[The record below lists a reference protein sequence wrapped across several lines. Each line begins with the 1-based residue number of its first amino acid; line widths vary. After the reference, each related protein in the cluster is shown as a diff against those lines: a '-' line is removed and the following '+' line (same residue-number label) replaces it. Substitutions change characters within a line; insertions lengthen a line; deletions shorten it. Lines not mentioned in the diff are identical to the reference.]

1 MRGKHSRLRQA
12 LSGPFPDR
20 SLSAK
25 ANGNKPIM
33 IRMTSRSPGRL
44 PGSGLHRAGRA
55 FLLVAAVLLLAG
67 CEGHNS
73 DNIFFEMIRFL
84 FSF

>member
-1 MRGKHSRLRQA
+1 
-12 LSGPFPDR
+12 
-20 SLSAK
+20 
-25 ANGNKPIM
+25 M
-33 IRMTSRSPGRL
+33 IRMTSRGPGRL
-44 PGSGLHRAGRA
+44 PGSGLHRAARA
-55 FLLVAAVLLLAG
+55 FLQVAAVLLLAG